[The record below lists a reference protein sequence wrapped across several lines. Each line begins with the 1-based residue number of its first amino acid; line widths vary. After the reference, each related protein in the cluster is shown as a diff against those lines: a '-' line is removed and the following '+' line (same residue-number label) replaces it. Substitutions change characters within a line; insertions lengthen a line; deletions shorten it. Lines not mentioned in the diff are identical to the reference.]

1 MNTITL
7 TVNNISCGHCVNTI
21 ESELSEL
28 GGIQTVK
35 ASNDTK
41 QVIVEWDAP
50 ADETKIRDLLEE
62 IGYPAS

>member
-1 MNTITL
+1 MNSTTL
-7 TVNNISCGHCVNTI
+7 TVNKISCGHCVKTI

-28 GGIQTVK
+28 GGIQRVQ
-35 ASNDTK
+35 ASNETK

-62 IGYPAS
+62 IGYPAA

>member
-1 MNTITL
+1 MNSITL
-7 TVNNISCGHCVNTI
+7 TVDNISCGHCVKTI

-28 GGIQTVK
+28 GGIQKVQ

-41 QVIVEWDAP
+41 QVIVEWDDP
-50 ADETKIRDLLEE
+50 ANETKIRDLLEE

>member
-7 TVNNISCGHCVNTI
+7 TVNNISCGHCVKTI